1 MRNAQKINKS
11 KGAKAQIAP
20 QGELNIDGTETDDSL
35 ENWENE
41 GGSYV

>member
-1 MRNAQKINKS
+1 MRNTEKPNNFEN
-11 KGAKAQIAP
+11 AKAQIAP

-41 GGSYV
+41 GGLYV